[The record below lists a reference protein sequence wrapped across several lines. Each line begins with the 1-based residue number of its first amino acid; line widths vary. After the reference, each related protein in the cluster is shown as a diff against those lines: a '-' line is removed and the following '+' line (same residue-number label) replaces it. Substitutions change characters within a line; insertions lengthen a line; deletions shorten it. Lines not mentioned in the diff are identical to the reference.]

1 MATSKEIAKRLM
13 ETRVIAMLAKEKG
26 FSEKEAM
33 RLFYNS
39 VTYRWFADDK
49 YGVAREGVDA
59 ILYRVLNELDGD
71 LTT

>member
-1 MATSKEIAKRLM
+1 MATSKEVAKRLM
-13 ETRVIAMLAKEKG
+13 ETRIIAMLAQEKG

-39 VTYRWFADDK
+39 VTYRWFADDA
-49 YGVAREGVDA
+49 YGVAREGADA